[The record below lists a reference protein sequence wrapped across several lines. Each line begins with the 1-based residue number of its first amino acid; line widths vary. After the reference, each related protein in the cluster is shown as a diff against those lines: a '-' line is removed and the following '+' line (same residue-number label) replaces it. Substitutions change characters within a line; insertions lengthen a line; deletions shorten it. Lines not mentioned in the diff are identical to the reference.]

1 MEGEIRWE
9 QRFSNYKR
17 ALNKLEQSIEYITKI
32 ENFDNEIKNAIEDE
46 LIKDGL
52 IKKFEFTYE
61 LAWNVMKDYATFQ
74 GNTSVNGSRDA
85 IREAFQLQ
93 IIADGETWMDMLK
106 SRNKTSH
113 TYNEYTAQEIYIKI
127 IENYYGLFAAFRLK
141 MEQKIQGEQ
150 TQLF

>member
-74 GNTSVNGSRDA
+74 GNTSLNGSRDA

-106 SRNKTSH
+106 SRNKISQ
-113 TYNEYTAQEIYIKI
+113 TYNENTTQEIYIKI
-127 IENYYGLFAAFRLK
+127 IENYCELFSDFRLK
-141 MEQKIQGEQ
+141 MEDKMW
-150 TQLF
+150 